1 MVSFKFEPTKPLL
14 NIETFSE
21 AETINLNILTK
32 IAYHNANS
40 YFNYVISIIFKTV
53 NYEQN

>member
-1 MVSFKFEPTKPLL
+1 MVSFRFEPTKPLL